1 MRKIWLRTSLATLIV
16 ALIGVG
22 VAQALTLR
30 IGSHVIVAD
39 GGFTPQTLPKHRNA
53 PIKLYGRGRFS
64 TVDGSRPSPLRR
76 IVILYDKHGAVE
88 TRGLEKCSRSK
99 LLVTDTKT
107 ARRNCPGAI
116 VGTGFGTGL
125 VEFPEMQP
133 LEVSSPIT
141 VFNGPRKNGNPT
153 VFGHAYLGAPVG
165 PVTYIVPVEIEKIRK
180 GRYGFRTVIDIPRIA
195 NDFGSPTF
203 GRIKIGREWKFKGRR
218 MSFSNARCADGRL
231 QAEAEFSFKNG
242 DAVKGTF
249 LRPCKVRK

>member
-1 MRKIWLRTSLATLIV
+1 MRKILLRALLATA
-16 ALIGVG
+16 ALALLAAG
-22 VAQALTLR
+22 VAQAITLR

-39 GGFTPQTLPKHRNA
+39 GGFTPQTLPKNRNA
-53 PIKLYGRGRFS
+53 PIKLHGHARFS

-88 TRGLEKCSRSK
+88 TRGIEVCTRSK
-99 LLVTDTKT
+99 LLVTDTRT
-107 ARRNCPGAI
+107 ARRNCPNAI
-116 VGTGFGTGL
+116 VGTGFGTGV

-195 NDFGSPTF
+195 NDFGSPTY
-203 GRIKIGREWKFKGRR
+203 GRIKIGREWDFKGKRL
-218 MSFSNARCADGRL
+218 SFANARCADGRL
-231 QAEAEFSFKNG
+231 QAEAEFGFKNG

-249 LRPCKVRK
+249 LRPCKVRQ